1 MGSQGRGCMI
11 RCRVSQMISHRGD
24 FRASVLVASVLGFER
39 MRSCEKCVLTA
50 AERYEE
56 QRAAGDVMGAP
67 LCEGRGKAMQE
78 LENGACLFDERV
90 PLPIAAAREGAASSH
105 RPPQV
110 RL

>member
-56 QRAAGDVMGAP
+56 QRAAGVAMGAP

-78 LENGACLFDERV
+78 LENGRFAMIGAIGCACACQIPGSV
-90 PLPIAAAREGAASSH
+90 PLLSFN
-105 RPPQV
+105 
-110 RL
+110 